1 MGIKT
6 PIRNLQRKTKRNNLF
21 SQTINKMKTFAVAL
35 VAAASADK
43 KVPPRHPLQRLN
55 RLNEFAAEWC
65 NDNLTE
71 KQAANWVG
79 KFQNNVERF
88 ESRFERCGYYDENN
102 LPHGGPQRK
111 RRDADDLVDAC
122 EDADSPF
129 CRYDKNNPVR
139 GLKQI
144 TNGFR
149 KWAERYLA
157 NDKDGKACKL
167 QPDRQ
172 VARAN
177 KWNAK
182 LGAMYLANQE

>member
-1 MGIKT
+1 
-6 PIRNLQRKTKRNNLF
+6 
-21 SQTINKMKTFAVAL
+21 MKTFAVAL

-71 KQAANWVG
+71 KQAGNWVG
-79 KFQNNVERF
+79 KFANNVARF
-88 ESRFERCGYYDENN
+88 EARFERCGYYDENN

-111 RRDADDLVDAC
+111 RRDADDLVDSC
-122 EDADSPF
+122 EDVDSPF
-129 CRYDKNNPVR
+129 CRYDKTNPVR

-157 NDKDGKACKL
+157 NDKDGKFCKL
-167 QPDRQ
+167 QPAKQ

-182 LGAMYLANQE
+182 LAGMWLANQE

>member
-1 MGIKT
+1 
-6 PIRNLQRKTKRNNLF
+6 
-21 SQTINKMKTFAVAL
+21 MKTFAVAL

-55 RLNEFAAEWC
+55 RLNEFAVEWC

-71 KQAANWVG
+71 KQAANWS
-79 KFQNNVERF
+79 KRFDNNVARF

-111 RRDADDLVDAC
+111 RRDDDLFESC
-122 EDADSPF
+122 EDLESPL
-129 CRYDKNNPVR
+129 CRYDKNNAVR
-139 GLKQI
+139 GIKQI

-157 NDKDGKACKL
+157 NDKDGRSCKL
-167 QPDRQ
+167 QPATQ

-182 LGAMYLANQE
+182 LAGMWLANQE

>member
-55 RLNEFAAEWC
+55 RLNEFAVEWC

-71 KQAANWVG
+71 KQGANWS
-79 KFQNNVERF
+79 KRLDNNVARF
-88 ESRFERCGYYDENN
+88 ESRCERCGYYDENN

-111 RRDADDLVDAC
+111 RRDADDLLESC
-122 EDADSPF
+122 EDLESPL
-129 CRYDKNNPVR
+129 CRYDKNNAVR
-139 GLKQI
+139 GIKQT
-144 TNGFR
+144 TNHHHH
-149 KWAERYLA
+149 
-157 NDKDGKACKL
+157 
-167 QPDRQ
+167 QPPTHHPPPTTHHP
-172 VARAN
+172 
-177 KWNAK
+177 
-182 LGAMYLANQE
+182 

>member
-55 RLNEFAAEWC
+55 RLNEFAVEWC

-71 KQAANWVG
+71 KQAANWS
-79 KFQNNVERF
+79 KRFDNNV
-88 ESRFERCGYYDENN
+88 
-102 LPHGGPQRK
+102 PHGGPQRK
-111 RRDADDLVDAC
+111 RRDDDLFDSC
-122 EDADSPF
+122 EDLESPL
-129 CRYDKNNPVR
+129 CRYDKNNAVR
-139 GLKQI
+139 GIKQI

-149 KWAERYLA
+149 KWAECYLA
-157 NDKDGKACKL
+157 NDKDGKFCKL
-167 QPDRQ
+167 QP
-172 VARAN
+172 
-177 KWNAK
+177 
-182 LGAMYLANQE
+182 